1 MATTKKR
8 KIHNNSKRTVR
19 RATCSPV
26 NPEKNKDYTCYD
38 DEHLEKFKNLW
49 NARHADDK
57 IIYTDPHKI
66 WESLRKRFSGVCDSE
81 KCWMRQLFVAG
92 NLSYD
97 ITKYTFAPDA
107 PKSWRNNPTEWLT
120 STDIINVM
128 KHFEN
133 AFNDYVFIGPSPI
146 DFDKQLM
153 YGDCVW
159 EELCKFDLKKM
170 LSKRKKKIG
179 IIFNTDPHTKDG
191 EHWVSMFIDMTAS
204 PQPFVFYFDSNGDPV
219 IDEIKVFA
227 DRIIEQGA
235 KMDKTIKFYQNHP
248 KEHQKGD
255 TECGIYCLYMITELL
270 SGRKKYN
277 FFLEKTVTDEEME
290 QFRRVYFDHSSIS

>member
-1 MATTKKR
+1 MSTIKKR
-8 KIHNNSKRTVR
+8 KRNNNSKRTIK
-19 RATCSPV
+19 ATCSPA
-26 NPEKNKDYTCYD
+26 NPGKKKDYTCYTS
-38 DEHLEKFKNLW
+38 EHLEKFKHLW

-57 IIYTDPHKI
+57 IIYTDPTKI
-66 WESLRKRFSGVCDSE
+66 WESLRKRFSGVCDTE

-107 PKSWRNNPTEWLT
+107 PKTWRNNPTEWLT

-133 AFNDYVFIGPSPI
+133 SFNDYVFIGPSPI

-191 EHWVSMFIDMTAS
+191 EHWVSMFIDMTAT
-204 PQPFVFYFDSNGDPV
+204 PHPFVFYFDSNGDPV
-219 IDEIKVFA
+219 IDEIKVFV

-277 FFLEKTVTDEEME
+277 FFLENTITDKEME
-290 QFRRVYFDHSSIS
+290 QFRHVYFDHSSIN